1 MSRPVGER
9 EEGRKKQEIN
19 MEMIVTLAC
28 IRQEMTLPCAVPNM
42 NLLGIVDSKDKLVM
56 RVNSD
61 QDQDQDT
68 LSLLLPFLGQFPP
81 HLW

>member
-1 MSRPVGER
+1 MCRPVGER
-9 EEGRKKQEIN
+9 EEEIN
-19 MEMIVTLAC
+19 QEKKMVEMIVTLAC

-61 QDQDQDT
+61 RDQDT
-68 LSLLLPFLGQFPP
+68 LSLLLPSLGPFPP
-81 HLW
+81 LPW